1 MSQVTLIQG
10 EDREI
15 NFTVIDSE
23 ESIALDLTG
32 STEIT
37 VKVAATAGG
46 AVSFTKTASEVVVTD
61 ATKGKFKV
69 IMSDTKT
76 GLSKVGD
83 QSVEVIIDIGTARR
97 IVQLEK
103 ALLIKKKLF

>member
-32 STEIT
+32 STEIA
-37 VKVAATAGG
+37 VKVAATDGG
-46 AVSFTKTASEVVVTD
+46 AISFLLSTAEVVITES
-61 ATKGKFKV
+61 TKGKFKV
-69 IMSDTKT
+69 VMSDAKT
-76 GLSKVGD
+76 SLLKVGD
-83 QSVEVIIDIGTARR
+83 QSVEVIIDIGSSRR
-97 IVQLEK
+97 IVQLSK

>member
-32 STEIT
+32 ATEIT

-46 AVSFTKTASEVVVTD
+46 AVTYLLSLAEVVVMD
-61 ATKGKFKV
+61 APKGKFKV
-69 IMSDTKT
+69 IMSDTSTLLIKL
-76 GLSKVGD
+76 GE
-83 QSVEVIIDIGTARR
+83 QSVEVIIDIGVNRR

-103 ALLIKKKLF
+103 ALVIKKKLF